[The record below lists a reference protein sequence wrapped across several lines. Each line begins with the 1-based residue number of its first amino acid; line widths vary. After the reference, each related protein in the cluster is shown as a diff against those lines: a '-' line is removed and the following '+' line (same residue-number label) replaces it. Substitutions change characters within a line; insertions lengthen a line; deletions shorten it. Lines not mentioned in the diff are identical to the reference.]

1 MKDPNGLQQVY
12 MLLLCLYLFINYY
25 HNYIIDTEQVESLPD
40 TGTVSIPRTSLTNM
54 KKIGAGKRDRE
65 RECEEEKERKRR
77 GRLHCIVYNCI
88 LYV

>member
-1 MKDPNGLQQVY
+1 MGYSKY
-12 MLLLCLYLFINYY
+12 TCIYYTYLYSLIIIII
-25 HNYIIDTEQVESLPD
+25 IIDNEQVESLPD
-40 TGTVSIPRTSLTNM
+40 TSTVSIPRTSLTNM

-65 RECEEEKERKRR
+65 RECEEDKERKKR